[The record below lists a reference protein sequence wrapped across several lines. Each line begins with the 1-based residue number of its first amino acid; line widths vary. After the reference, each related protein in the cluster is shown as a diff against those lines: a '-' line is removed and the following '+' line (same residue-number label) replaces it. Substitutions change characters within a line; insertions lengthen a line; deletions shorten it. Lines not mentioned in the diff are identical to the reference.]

1 MPQGVILENK
11 VSTNNKTIDDMSL
24 HKLPPHN
31 LEAEQSVLGA
41 IFKSNDALPKALEV
55 IEADDFYR
63 SPHHKI
69 FKAMVELFEMSEPID
84 LLTLSE
90 RLRKNNE
97 LETVGGVEY
106 LSQLE
111 EAISTSAAVAYHC
124 KIIREKK
131 ILRDLISTAT
141 DIVTKSYEDQREVN
155 DLLDESEKSIFEIAG
170 KKIKKSFYDINTVI
184 KNEKIF

>member
-1 MPQGVILENK
+1 MGPFARANQMPQAVILKNK
-11 VSTNNKTIDDMSL
+11 VSTNNKTIDDISL

-41 IFKSNDALPKALEV
+41 IFKSNDALPKALEI

-63 SPHHKI
+63 GPHHKI

-111 EAISTSAAVAYHC
+111 
-124 KIIREKK
+124 
-131 ILRDLISTAT
+131 
-141 DIVTKSYEDQREVN
+141 
-155 DLLDESEKSIFEIAG
+155 
-170 KKIKKSFYDINTVI
+170 
-184 KNEKIF
+184 